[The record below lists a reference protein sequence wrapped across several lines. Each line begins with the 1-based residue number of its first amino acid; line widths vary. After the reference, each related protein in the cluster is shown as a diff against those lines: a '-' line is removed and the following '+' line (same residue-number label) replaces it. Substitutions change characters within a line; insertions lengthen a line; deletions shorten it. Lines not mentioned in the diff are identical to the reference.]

1 MVSARFMGSG
11 VACCC
16 SVLSLYFFLLVCA
29 FIQCFSV
36 FSPLC
41 SCVDQALFGRIKIV
55 SVTAFF
61 LMKNV
66 LRHGREKIL
75 IVIRVIIIFRCS

>member
-1 MVSARFMGSG
+1 MGSG

-16 SVLSLYFFLLVCA
+16 SVLSLYFSCLCVRF
-29 FIQCFSV
+29 FSV
-36 FSPLC
+36 SLFLVLC
-41 SCVDQALFGRIKIV
+41 ALVSVKALFGRIKIV

-66 LRHGREKIL
+66 LMHGREKNTFWSFIFANR
-75 IVIRVIIIFRCS
+75 IRDTMYEA

>member
-16 SVLSLYFFLLVCA
+16 SVLLLCFFSLVCA
-29 FIQCFSV
+29 FLQYFSV
-36 FSPLC
+36 FSHLC
-41 SCVDQALFGRIKIV
+41 SCVGQALFGRIKIV
-55 SVTAFF
+55 LVTAFF

-66 LRHGREKIL
+66 LRHGREKKEPKAKSD
-75 IVIRVIIIFRCS
+75 FY